1 MLALWLAASIG
12 AGIAFVGLRFLVNPA
27 AGAAGFGVSVPP
39 SDAYAYLRAKGV
51 RDVASGLFVFGL
63 LFFGWYRPLS
73 VLLGVST
80 LIPIGDFI
88 TVLAYRRRGPTLPL
102 AIHGAT
108 ALYIAAVA
116 AFLWHSQ
123 PS

>member
-12 AGIAFVGLRFLVNPA
+12 TGIAFVGPRFLINPA
-27 AGAAGFGVSVPP
+27 VGAAGFGVSVPP
-39 SDAYAYLRAKGV
+39 SDAYLRAKGV

-108 ALYIAAVA
+108 ALCIAAVA